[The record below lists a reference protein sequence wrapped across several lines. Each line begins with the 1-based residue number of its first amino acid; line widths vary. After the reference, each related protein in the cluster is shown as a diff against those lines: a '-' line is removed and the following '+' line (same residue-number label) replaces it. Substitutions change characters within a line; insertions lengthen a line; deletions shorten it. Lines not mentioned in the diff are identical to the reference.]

1 MLGADAAKQGRESLV
16 KSLRSRRAL
25 LLAGGCCSSLL
36 GAMLPSAA
44 LAQST
49 DPAAQVPPP
58 PVTTTT
64 PTPGEPNAPQP
75 STAPGTNANTPDES
89 GAIVVTGIRRSLQD
103 SIQIKRNSA
112 SVVEAVSAEEI
123 GKLPDVSIAESIA
136 RLPGIAAQRVA
147 GRAEIV
153 SIRGF
158 SPDFTTV
165 LLNGRQQ
172 ASSGFNR
179 AVEFD
184 QYPSELMA
192 SVVVYKTPDAS
203 IAGMGLAGT
212 VDLRTIRP
220 LEYGKR
226 AIALNLRGQYDEGGG
241 RNQDFSKY
249 GWRGSASYID
259 QNEDGTLGWMMS
271 YAHLDAPGHTD
282 HTKNWFY
289 GEDGGAQTLMGDE
302 IRATNTHDIRDGV
315 TGSVEWKPSDVVHS
329 VLDLYYS
336 RFKQQTTT
344 RGAEWFSSSWVDGL
358 TYSDVQ
364 TETRGGVTFDVADH
378 VTNAVPLLRWDDN
391 KRVDHLFSAGLNND
405 FRLAEHTHLLADLSY
420 SSNKRDETDI
430 EIFGGY
436 GCCSRPDP
444 SDGRTPTGRV
454 FDSYDREIPSN
465 GFLRDTNFLLDY
477 ADASQVSLGDRAAWN
492 GYGSEGHMKSPH
504 IKETLGSGD
513 LTLRQ
518 DFEGTGIGKF
528 FSGAEVGVDYT
539 HRHKQKTVTELDLF
553 LKDGRLQS
561 LVDPQFLTG
570 PTSLSFAG
578 DMNILGV
585 QVADLVNSG
594 NYYDIVQLEDA
605 NHFDKAWDIKE
616 DITTFKAKA
625 DINSGDLHG
634 NVGVQVVRQKQE
646 SSGLRINTAVSPIQ
660 LLNVQEGATYTDFLP
675 SLNLYYDI
683 DRRNR
688 IRFAAAKVMAR
699 PRMDDMRAN
708 LVPGFDGGACSGPAR
723 QNLPP
728 CGPGITV
735 NPWSASGGNPQLEP
749 WRAKELDVGY
759 EWYGGKASYFSVHGF
774 YMWLDNYIYNQ
785 PIAVDF
791 TGITPPPGDLANLLT
806 QCAGC
811 TISNIGTL
819 TAPANGQGGWIRGVE
834 VSGAFELGRVSRVLD
849 GFGATG
855 SVSYTDYKLGQ
866 AAANG
871 IGSVL
876 PGFSKWVYDATGYY
890 EKYGFQARVSY
901 RHRSAFKGEIVSLFS
916 NLGFPIIGPDSQ
928 VDAQVGY
935 TFQPGS
941 RLDGLGLL
949 LQVSNLLNSPYRTYY
964 DVAGVQTLE
973 TYEKYGRSWLLGASY
988 HFPARTPVVEAPPP
1002 LLPPPPPPAPAT
1014 QTCADGSVILAT
1026 DACSVPPP
1034 PPPPPAPAPERGW

>member
-1 MLGADAAKQGRESLV
+1 MEDGHVERLLSMPKRGETSLFNR
-16 KSLRSRRAL
+16 SLRSRRAT
-25 LLAGGCCSSLL
+25 LLAGGCCSALL
-36 GAMLPSAA
+36 AAALPSAA
-44 LAQST
+44 LAQT
-49 DPAAQVPPP
+49 ADQAAPAPAPADV
-58 PVTTTT
+58 
-64 PTPGEPNAPQP
+64 NAPQ
-75 STAPGTNANTPDES
+75 AEDQN
-89 GAIVVTGIRRSLQD
+89 AIVVTGFRRSLQD
-103 SIQIKRNSA
+103 SINIKRRERGT
-112 SVVEAVSAEEI
+112 VEAVSAEEI

-184 QYPSELMA
+184 QYPSELMG
-192 SVVVYKTPDAS
+192 SVVVYKTPDAG
-203 IAGMGLAGT
+203 ITGMGLSGT

-226 AIALNLRGQYDEGGG
+226 AIAVNLRGQLDEGGG
-241 RNQDFSKY
+241 RNADFSKY
-249 GWRGSASYID
+249 GGRGSVSYID
-259 QNEDGTLGWMMS
+259 QNESGTLGWMMS
-271 YAHLDAPGHTD
+271 YAHLDAPSHTD

-289 GEDGGAQTLMGDE
+289 GDYGDGIQTLSGDE
-302 IRATNTHDIRDGV
+302 IRATNSRDIRDGI
-315 TGSVEWKPSDVVHS
+315 TGSVEWRPSDTVHS

-336 RFKQQTTT
+336 RFKQKTTT
-344 RGAEWFSSSWVDGL
+344 RGAEWFSSAWVDGV
-358 TYSDVQ
+358 TYTDVQ
-364 TETRGGVTFDVADH
+364 TAQRGDNTFDIADH
-378 VTNAVPLLRWDDN
+378 VSNVVPQLRWDDN

-405 FRLAEHTHLLADLSY
+405 FRLAEHTHLIADLSY
-420 SSNKRDETDI
+420 SSNKRNETDI

-436 GCCSRPDP
+436 GCCQAPDN
-444 SDGRTPTGRV
+444 GTPTGRM
-454 FDSYDREIPSN
+454 FDSYDRSIPAN
-465 GFLRDTNFLLDY
+465 GFLRDSNFGFDY
-477 ADASQVSLGDRAAWN
+477 ADANQVSLGDRAAWS
-492 GYGSEGHMKSPH
+492 GYGSEGHIKSPH
-504 IKETLGSGD
+504 IKERLASGD

-518 DFEGTGIGKF
+518 DFEGSGIGRF
-528 FSGAEVGVDYT
+528 FSSAEAGLDYT
-539 HRHKQKTVTELDLF
+539 HRHKDKTVTELDLF
-553 LKDGRLQS
+553 LKNGRLQS
-561 LVDPQFLTG
+561 LIDPEFLTG

-585 QVADLVNSG
+585 KVADLVNSG

-616 DITTFKAKA
+616 DILTFKAKA
-625 DINSGDLHG
+625 NIDSGDLHG
-634 NVGVQVVRQKQE
+634 NVGIQVVRQKQE
-646 SSGLRINTAVSPIQ
+646 STGLRINTAVSPIE
-660 LLNVQEGATYTDFLP
+660 LLDVQEGATYTDVLP
-675 SLNLYYDI
+675 SLNLYYDL
-683 DRRNR
+683 DRHNR
-688 IRFAAAKVMAR
+688 IRFALAKVMAR

-708 LVPGFDGGACSGPAR
+708 LVPGFNGGACSGPAR

-728 CGPGITV
+728 CGPGVTV

-749 WRAKELDVGY
+749 WRAKELDIGY
-759 EWYGGKASYFSVHGF
+759 EWFGGKASYFSVHGF

-791 TGITPPPGDLANLLT
+791 TGITPPPTELQNLQN

-834 VSGAFELGRVSRVLD
+834 VSGSFEFGRIASILD
-849 GFGATG
+849 GFGAAG
-855 SVSYTDYKLGQ
+855 SVSYTDYKLGE

-876 PGFSKWVYDATGYY
+876 PGFSKWVYDITGYY
-890 EKYGFQARVSY
+890 EKNGFQARASY

-916 NLGFPIIGPDSQ
+916 NLGFPLIGADSQ
-928 VDAQVGY
+928 MDAQVGY

-941 RLDGLGLL
+941 KLNGLGIV
-949 LQVSNLLNSPYRTYY
+949 LQVSNVLNSPYRTYY
-964 DVAGVQTLE
+964 DVNGTQTLE
-973 TYEKYGRSWLLGASY
+973 TFEKYGRSWLLGASY
-988 HFPARTPVVEAPPP
+988 HF
-1002 LLPPPPPPAPAT
+1002 
-1014 QTCADGSVILAT
+1014 
-1026 DACSVPPP
+1026 
-1034 PPPPPAPAPERGW
+1034 

>member
-1 MLGADAAKQGRESLV
+1 MLS
-16 KSLRSRRAL
+16 
-25 LLAGGCCSSLL
+25 
-36 GAMLPSAA
+36 SAA
-44 LAQST
+44 F
-49 DPAAQVPPP
+49 AQVAPGQTNSNPQQQP
-58 PVTTTT
+58 PV
-64 PTPGEPNAPQP
+64 TPGEPTVPQAKQQP
-75 STAPGTNANTPDES
+75 KDE
-89 GAIVVTGIRRSLQD
+89 GVIVVTGFRRSLQD

-241 RNQDFSKY
+241 RNKDFSKY

-259 QNEDGTLGWMMS
+259 QNESGTLGWMMS
-271 YAHLDAPGHTD
+271 YAHLDSPSHTD

-289 GEDGGAQTLMGDE
+289 GDYGNGVQTLSGDE
-302 IRATNTHDIRDGV
+302 IRATNSRDIRDGV
-315 TGSVEWKPSDVVHS
+315 TGTVEWKPSDFLHS
-329 VLDLYYS
+329 TLDLYYS
-336 RFKQQTTT
+336 RFKQTTTT
-344 RGAEWFSSSWVDGL
+344 RGAEWFSSAWVDNVSY
-358 TYSDVQ
+358 TNVQ
-364 TETRGGVTFDVADH
+364 TATRDGNTFDVADH
-378 VTNAVPLLRWDDN
+378 VTNVVPELRWDDN
-391 KRVDHLFSAGLNND
+391 HRTDHLFSAGLNND

-420 SSNKRDETDI
+420 SSNKRDESDI

-436 GCCSRPDP
+436 SCCSRPLA

-454 FDSYDREIPSN
+454 FDSYDRVIPAD
-465 GFLRDTNFLLDY
+465 GFLNDSNFGLDY

-492 GYGSEGHMKSPH
+492 GYGSEGHIKSPH
-504 IKETLGSGD
+504 IKEVLGSGD

-518 DFEGTGIGKF
+518 DFEGTGLGNFISSVEAGL
-528 FSGAEVGVDYT
+528 DYT
-539 HRHKQKTVTELDLF
+539 HRHKDKTVTELDLF

-561 LVDPQFLTG
+561 LIDPQFLTG

-578 DMNILGV
+578 DMNVLGV
-585 QVADLVNSG
+585 EVSNLVNNG
-594 NYYDIVQLEDA
+594 NYYDVVQLQDS
-605 NHFDKAWDIKE
+605 NHFDKSWDIKE
-616 DITTFKAKA
+616 DILTWKAKA
-625 DINSGDLHG
+625 NIDSGNLHG
-634 NVGVQVVRQKQE
+634 NVGIQVVQQKQN

-660 LLNVQEGATYTDFLP
+660 LINVDEGARYTDVLP
-675 SLNLYYDI
+675 SLNLYYDL

-688 IRFAAAKVMAR
+688 LRLALAKVMAR

-708 LVPGFDGGACSGPAR
+708 LVPSFDGSVCQNR
-723 QNLPP
+723 QNQQP
-728 CGPGITV
+728 CGPGVTV
-735 NPWSASGGNPQLEP
+735 NPWSAEGGNPKLQP

-759 EWYGGKASYFSVHGF
+759 EWYGGKASYFSLHGF
-774 YMWLDNYIYNQ
+774 YMWLDNYIYTQ
-785 PIAVDF
+785 PLAVDF
-791 TGITPPPGDLANLLT
+791 TGLTPPPGDLANLEA

-819 TAPANGQGGWIRGVE
+819 DAPANGQGGWIRGVE
-834 VSGAFELGRVSRVLD
+834 VSGAFEFGRLSRILD

-871 IGSVL
+871 VGGVL
-876 PGFSKWVYDATGYY
+876 PGFSKWVYDITGYY
-890 EKYGFQARVSY
+890 EKNGFQARASY
-901 RHRSAFKGEIVSLFS
+901 RHRSAFKGEVVALFS
-916 NLGFPIIGPDSQ
+916 NLGFSLIQPDSQ
-928 VDAQVGY
+928 LDAQVGY

-941 RLDGLGLL
+941 RLNGLGIV
-949 LQVSNLLNSPYRTYY
+949 LQVSNVLDSPYRTYY
-964 DVAGVQTLE
+964 DVNGTATLE

-988 HFPARTPVVEAPPP
+988 HF
-1002 LLPPPPPPAPAT
+1002 
-1014 QTCADGSVILAT
+1014 
-1026 DACSVPPP
+1026 
-1034 PPPPPAPAPERGW
+1034 